1 MMRKIWHTFGILAPR
16 SWYCRG
22 FFKKLTN
29 SKISTLASS
38 QPATSLNRTPMLP
51 FIILA
56 LDSLMLNGFP
66 RPLPPRPPPIG
77 PCRVA
82 KSKNPT
88 SSKVG
93 RIVRRSVLWG
103 ERWESTWTH
112 PVHIKNHLNLIK
124 SSDEILTR
132 RFHWCRIQVLAV
144 WSPDPFPAGPFPGYA
159 RTSQHCQCWTTK
171 SSETHK
177 NMQHIV
183 QMFIFFKSQSM
194 TVYLFKENDTKEIHF

>member
-1 MMRKIWHTFGILAPR
+1 MHKIWHTCGILAPR

-51 FIILA
+51 LTILA
-56 LDSLMLNGFP
+56 LVSLMLKGFP

-93 RIVRRSVLWG
+93 RIVKRSVLWG

-112 PVHIKNHLNLIK
+112 PVHIKITSIWFGPQINFSPVAFTGVEYRYSLCGVQTHVLLGHL
-124 SSDEILTR
+124 
-132 RFHWCRIQVLAV
+132 QVMLEWVNTADV
-144 WSPDPFPAGPFPGYA
+144 EPQKAL
-159 RTSQHCQCWTTK
+159 
-171 SSETHK
+171 ETHK
-177 NMQHIV
+177 NMQHSIN
-183 QMFIFFKSQSM
+183 
-194 TVYLFKENDTKEIHF
+194 VYVT